1 MARSRSVRR
10 GVVPQQQ
17 AGLPAPGRTWHTRLA
32 QASSIVVVALAA
44 RLVHLWQMRN
54 APVFS
59 VLMGDSRSYDEWAR
73 RIAGGDWFGSEVF
86 YQAPLYPYLLGVLYA
101 ISGPDPF
108 VVRICQAVI
117 GALSC
122 ALLGSTAARLFS
134 PRAGLVAGLALAL
147 YAPAIFFD
155 ALIQKTVLDVFFV
168 CLVLWIL
175 SRLVLSPGSLSV
187 PLVLGLALGGLSL
200 TRENA
205 LVVAAVV
212 LVWLAIRR
220 SPDGSRPS
228 LRTRALS
235 AGACLAGFVIVLA
248 PVAARNYAIGG
259 GFYVTTS
266 QFGPNFYIGN
276 NARASGTY
284 MPLRAGRGAPE
295 YERVDATEIAEQ
307 VLGHRLTP
315 AEVSGY
321 STERA
326 LEFMASHPVD
336 WAKLLARKAL
346 LLVNADEM
354 LDTESQQTHA
364 ESSAVLHAGHWVGH
378 FGVLVPLALLG
389 IIATWSLRQRLEIF
403 YAVTLAYA
411 ASVVLFY
418 VFARYRFPL
427 VPMLMLFAS
436 AGLVEGPRLLRF
448 SSPRVRASL
457 AGAVAAA
464 AIATNIPMLADRA
477 MKAVTESN
485 LGAALQEGGRLEEA
499 LVHYRRAIALEPT
512 YAPAYNNMGTALRA
526 LGRLEQSVGAY
537 RQAIEAVA
545 DYPDAHYNL
554 ANALMDLQ
562 RAGEAVD
569 HLRMTVRVRP
579 TSAAV
584 RNNLG
589 KALAEAGQL
598 DEAEQELR
606 RAVSLDPASAKA
618 HHNLGNVLA
627 SRGRADDALQH
638 LRRAA
643 AIDPADVEIEYDLG
657 TLQLETGRIE
667 DAIAAFEAV
676 LRARPD
682 HVGALNNLGIALGS
696 QGKLEDAT
704 RRFEEALRLRPD
716 FTDARRNLDMA
727 RRAVTAKAAVLR
739 GRSLDSNERREGR
752 P

>member
-1 MARSRSVRR
+1 VLR
-10 GVVPQQQ
+10 
-17 AGLPAPGRTWHTRLA
+17 HRLV

-44 RLVHLWQMRN
+44 RLVHLWQMRD

-86 YQAPLYPYLLGVLYA
+86 YQAPLYPYFLGVLYA

-122 ALLGSTAARLFS
+122 VLLGSTAARLFS

-155 ALIQKTVLDVFFV
+155 ALIQKTALDVFIV
-168 CLVLWIL
+168 CVVLWIL
-175 SRLVLSPGSLSV
+175 CRLVSSAGAEAHALRSLV
-187 PLVLGLALGGLSL
+187 PMRWHLGLGLALGCLAL

-205 LVVAAVV
+205 LVVAGVV
-212 LVWLAIRR
+212 LVWLTIRR
-220 SPDGSRPS
+220 APDGSRSPF
-228 LRTRALS
+228 RTRALD
-235 AGACLAGFVIVLA
+235 AGACLAGLAIVLA
-248 PVAARNYAIGG
+248 PVAARNFAVGG

-276 NARASGTY
+276 NPRANGTY
-284 MPLRAGRGAPE
+284 MPLRAGRGSPE
-295 YERVDATEIAEQ
+295 YERVDATELAEQ
-307 VLGHRLTP
+307 AIGYRLTP
-315 AEVSGY
+315 VEVSGY
-321 STERA
+321 WTGRA
-326 LEFMASHPVD
+326 LEFMTSHPVD
-336 WAKLLARKAL
+336 WATLLARKLL

-364 ESSAVLHAGHWVGH
+364 ESSTVLHAGQWVGH

-389 IIATWSLRQRLEIF
+389 IITTWAERRRLEIF

-436 AGLVEGPRLLRF
+436 AGLVEGPRLVRV
-448 SSPRVRASL
+448 SSPRVCAAL

-464 AIATNIPMLADRA
+464 AIAANIPMLADAA

-485 LGAALQEGGRLEEA
+485 LGAALQESGRLEEA
-499 LVHYRRAIALEPT
+499 LVHYRRAVALEPT
-512 YAPAYNNMGTALRA
+512 YAPAHNNMGTALRA
-526 LGRLEQSVGAY
+526 LGWLEQSAGAY
-537 RQAIEAVA
+537 RQAIEATA

-554 ANALMDLQ
+554 ANALMDLR
-562 RAGEAVD
+562 RADEAIH
-569 HLRMTVRVRP
+569 HLRIAVRARP

-589 KALAEAGQL
+589 KALAEAGRV

-638 LRRAA
+638 LLRAA

-657 TLQLETGRIE
+657 TLHLETGRLE
-667 DAIAAFEAV
+667 DAIAAFETV

-682 HVGALNNLGIALGS
+682 HVEALNNLGIALGS
-696 QGKLEDAT
+696 QGRLEEAT
-704 RRFEEALRLRPD
+704 RRFEEALRLRSD
-716 FTDARRNLDMA
+716 FTDARRNLDLA
-727 RRAVTAKAAVLR
+727 RAALSR
-739 GRSLDSNERREGR
+739 GRRLDSNERREGR